1 MNERK
6 RATIFASVVLAVAL
20 VGMTAAVVQ
29 QNIAASRLSHEIA
42 EQQRLRDKLRRE
54 LDQAEIWK
62 NDYEHLSARLGGR
75 LPECS
80 WSEQMP
86 FIVAQFS
93 GIVGPHGLKI
103 ETLQPQPMSAAGRV
117 LRFPMRLGLQTD
129 LADLTAVLKDLQ
141 KTVPLLQVERL
152 DIRSAQDKGEKLQV
166 DMTVSSFVVLDQR
179 APLAGRRALGNLCKA
194 TNGAAEPAEAAP
206 RPVPAASPKAE
217 RRPDGGAK

>member
-6 RATIFASVVLAVAL
+6 RAKIFASAVLAVAL
-20 VGMTAAVVQ
+20 VGLIAAVVR

-42 EQQRLRDKLRRE
+42 EQRRLRGDLGRE
-54 LDQAEIWK
+54 LAKAEVWK
-62 NDYEHLSARLGGR
+62 KDYKDLSARLGGR

-86 FIVAQFS
+86 FVVGQIS

-117 LRFPMRLGLQTD
+117 LRFPMRLGLQAD
-129 LADLTAVLKDLQ
+129 LASLTAVLEDIG

-166 DMTVSSFVVLDQR
+166 DMIVSSFVVLDQR
-179 APLAGRRALGNLCKA
+179 APLARRRALGNSS
-194 TNGAAEPAEAAP
+194 GAASKEVKDEL
-206 RPVPAASPKAE
+206 
-217 RRPDGGAK
+217 D

>member
-20 VGMTAAVVQ
+20 VGMTAAVVR

-42 EQQRLRDKLRRE
+42 EQRRLRGDLRRE
-54 LDQAEIWK
+54 LAKAEVWK
-62 NDYEHLSARLGGR
+62 KDYKDLSARLGGR

-86 FIVAQFS
+86 FVVGQLS
-93 GIVGPHGLKI
+93 GIVGPRGLKI

-117 LRFPMRLGLQTD
+117 LRFPMRLGLQAN
-129 LADLTAVLKDLQ
+129 LANLTALLEDIG

-179 APLAGRRALGNLCKA
+179 APLARRRALGN
-194 TNGAAEPAEAAP
+194 PAN
-206 RPVPAASPKAE
+206 AASKEVQDE
-217 RRPDGGAK
+217 RD